1 MKRLIDIL
9 MSLVCLILLLPV
21 LICIYIIIRI
31 SDGSPVI
38 FRQERPGYKAYPFT
52 LYKFRTMTN
61 DVGDS
66 GILNSDEARLTRVGR
81 VLRKTSLD
89 EAPQLINVIKGEMSL
104 VGPRPLLMEYIPLY
118 NNRQSRRH
126 DVKPGITGW
135 AQVNGRNTISWE
147 DKFDLD
153 VWYVDNQS
161 FFLDMKIMWLTL
173 LRIIRKNDIS
183 YIGHATM
190 PKFTGSKDANNE

>member
-9 MSLVCLILLLPV
+9 ISLVCLVLLLPV
-21 LICIYIIIRI
+21 LIGIYILIRI
-31 SDGSPVI
+31 SDGSPVL
-38 FRQERPGYKAYPFT
+38 FCQERPGYKARPFK

-61 DVGDS
+61 DVGEDDV
-66 GILNSDEARLTRVGR
+66 LKSDEVRLTKVGR

-89 EAPQLINVIKGEMSL
+89 ELPQLFNVIKGEMSL

-118 NNRQSRRH
+118 SDRQSMRH
-126 DVKPGITGW
+126 NVKSGITGW
-135 AQVNGRNTISWE
+135 AQVNGRNAISWE

-161 FFLDMKIMWLTL
+161 FYLDIKIMLLTL
-173 LRIIRKNDIS
+173 LRVLRKDDIS
-183 YIGHATM
+183 YAGHVTM
-190 PKFTGSKDANNE
+190 PKFTGSKGSDNG